1 MGAGGNSGG
10 MARALGA
17 LGAIV
22 LVIAVQFMFGCGQ
35 FFGRDDFT
43 GYVMNKTAAEVAAK
57 VGKPATVD
65 DSNPE
70 RVIWT
75 YQSITYDLQD
85 HNKKDART
93 LVIFRRDAPGG
104 QLKVAEV
111 KFEH

>member
-1 MGAGGNSGG
+1 MGADGNNSG
-10 MARALGA
+10 MARAF
-17 LGAIV
+17 GAIV
-22 LVIAVQFMFGCGQ
+22 LVIAMQFMAGCGE

-57 VGKPATVD
+57 VGKPTTVD

-75 YQSITYDLQD
+75 YKSITYDLQD

-104 QLKVAEV
+104 QLKAAEV

>member
-1 MGAGGNSGG
+1 MGAGGNSGS
-10 MARALGA
+10 MARA

-22 LVIAVQFMFGCGQ
+22 LVIAMQFMAGCGE
-35 FFGRDDFT
+35 FFARDDFT
-43 GYVMNKTAAEVAAK
+43 GYVMNKTEKEVVAK

-65 DSNPE
+65 DSSPE

-75 YQSITYDLQD
+75 YKSITYDLQD

-93 LVIFRRDAPGG
+93 LVIFRRGGPGG
-104 QLKVAEV
+104 PLTVAEV

>member
-1 MGAGGNSGG
+1 MGTGGNSGS
-10 MARALGA
+10 MARA

-43 GYVMNKTAAEVAAK
+43 GYVMNKTAAEVTAK

-65 DSNPE
+65 DSTPE

>member
-1 MGAGGNSGG
+1 MGADGGSGG
-10 MARALGA
+10 TARAF
-17 LGAIV
+17 GAIV
-22 LVIAVQFMFGCGQ
+22 LVISMQIMAGCGQ

-104 QLKVAEV
+104 QLKAAEV

>member
-1 MGAGGNSGG
+1 MGTGGNSGS

-17 LGAIV
+17 IL

-43 GYVMNKTAAEVAAK
+43 GYVMNKTAAEVTAK

-65 DSNPE
+65 ESNPD

-85 HNKKDART
+85 HNNKDART
-93 LVIFRRDAPGG
+93 LVIFKRDAPGG
-104 QLKVAEV
+104 QLKAAEV

>member
-17 LGAIV
+17 IV
-22 LVIAVQFMFGCGQ
+22 LVIAVQFMSGCGQ

-43 GYVMNKTAAEVAAK
+43 GYVMNKTAAEVTAK

-65 DSNPE
+65 DSTPE

>member
-1 MGAGGNSGG
+1 MGAGGNCGG

-17 LGAIV
+17 IV
-22 LVIAVQFMFGCGQ
+22 LVAAIHIMAGCGE

-43 GYVMNKTAAEVAAK
+43 GYVMNKTAAEVTAK

-104 QLKVAEV
+104 QLKAAEV

>member
-1 MGAGGNSGG
+1 MGAGGNSGS
-10 MARALGA
+10 MARA

-22 LVIAVQFMFGCGQ
+22 LVIAMQFMAGCGE
-35 FFGRDDFT
+35 FFARDDFT
-43 GYVMNKTAAEVAAK
+43 GNVMNKTEKEVVAK

-65 DSNPE
+65 ESNPD